1 MFPAMSSASKR
12 AIALAATDT
21 SVRNSPLWPMVVEWA
36 ARPAQN
42 AGPGSGPEE
51 PCARAYSL
59 RRLPDKFHLLQTDER
74 SLAVGVHAQAQA
86 RRMLEQV
93 GSDHVNGIQPLVE
106 RHLLCEGEQRRPWF
120 QRTAAGR

>member
-1 MFPAMSSASKR
+1 
-12 AIALAATDT
+12 
-21 SVRNSPLWPMVVEWA
+21 MVVEWA

-42 AGPGSGPEE
+42 AGPGSGPRGTLY
-51 PCARAYSL
+51 ARAYSL

-106 RHLLCEGEQRRPWF
+106 RHLLCEGE
-120 QRTAAGR
+120 